1 MVILHNAFPGAR
13 GLLRATSHP
22 LPFSSQRRNLIEKQ
36 RLCEEVFTDELISW
50 LGNVNVE
57 VGDPLKF

>member
-1 MVILHNAFPGAR
+1 MESTRV
-13 GLLRATSHP
+13 
-22 LPFSSQRRNLIEKQ
+22 KQ

-57 VGDPLKF
+57 VGDQLKFKNLLL